1 MWRCPRC
8 GGRNDRT
15 AAHCGQCGMPNPFED
30 GGTTRPIDI
39 PGGAPDRP
47 SRVRTTLPWA
57 VIAGATVVL
66 LAILVLAVVA
76 LTA

>member
-1 MWRCPRC
+1 
-8 GGRNDRT
+8 
-15 AAHCGQCGMPNPFED
+15 MPNPFED
-30 GGTTRPIDI
+30 GGTTRPMDI
-39 PGGAPDRP
+39 PGDAPDRP

-57 VIAGATVVL
+57 AIAGATAVL